1 MVPTRKDSTKSKK
14 RITEPKEIPMSI
26 DGLIGGFDLADWNNE
41 DRFDADE
48 RKPSQTRDGRHKTSR
63 LP

>member
-1 MVPTRKDSTKSKK
+1 
-14 RITEPKEIPMSI
+14 MSV
-26 DGLIGGFDLADWNNE
+26 DGLIGGYDLAEWNNE